1 MRYFFTP
8 MKGHIMLDFTPV
20 RDRTLSFTDLCRD
33 LAKTDLHTL
42 TDEMIDT
49 MLAIIA
55 SATDDDVV
63 FTPDDPEANDTF
75 GIPEEK
81 DLAWTLGHVI
91 VHVTASAEESAAL
104 ALTLARGLPVEGR
117 SRYEVP
123 WRTVHNAAQLHHRLE
138 DSRRMRHAMLD
149 AWPDEPHL
157 DMTYTPYS
165 RLGPINAVTRFVLG
179 LSHDD
184 AHIGQ
189 LHKIMLQAKAA
200 HNAVHTAH

>member
-1 MRYFFTP
+1 
-8 MKGHIMLDFTPV
+8 MLDFTPV
-20 RDRTLSFTDLCRD
+20 RNKTLSFTDFCRD
-33 LAKTDLHTL
+33 LTKANLYTL

-49 MLAIIA
+49 MLAII
-55 SATDDDVV
+55 TDAQDEDVDFV
-63 FTPDDPEANDTF
+63 PQDPEANDTF
-75 GIPEEK
+75 GIPEER

-91 VHVTASAEESAAL
+91 VHVTASSEESAAL

-123 WRTVHNAAQLHHRLE
+123 WRTVHTVAQLRHRLE
-138 DSRRMRHAMLD
+138 ESRRMRRAMLD

-157 DMTYTPYS
+157 DMTYTPYPS
-165 RLGPINAVTRFVLG
+165 VGPINAVTRFVLG